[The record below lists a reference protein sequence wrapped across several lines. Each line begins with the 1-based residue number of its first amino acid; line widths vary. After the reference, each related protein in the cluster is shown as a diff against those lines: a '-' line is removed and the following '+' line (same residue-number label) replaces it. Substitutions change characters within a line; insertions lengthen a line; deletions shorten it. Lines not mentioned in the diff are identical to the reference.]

1 LLNPDFCRAFPTLC
15 YKQIVVG
22 PRRTATAFSPTV
34 RFAAR
39 RRSIAV
45 LRPLLWAGLGQDP
58 QLGRFFKSVLAALVI
73 GAVTAAAL
81 YFTQGGDQP
90 ARGRRWARAE
100 GPVPVL
106 ATQAKLADVPV
117 WLEGVGS
124 AKARNL
130 VTVRPQ
136 VDGKILSIDFKEGQE
151 VKKGDRLAQIDP
163 VTFQAQLDQAIAK
176 KALDESL
183 LANARRDL
191 ERYTSLSA
199 NVIAAKTVDTQRAL
213 VVQLEAQIKQ
223 DQAAIENA
231 QAILG
236 YASVVAPI
244 SGRTGMRMIDVGN
257 LVRASDAGIVVITEV
272 QPISVLFTLPQQDLP
287 DINRAVAK
295 RALKVEALETDS
307 HNVLD
312 TGELQVIDNQ
322 VDQTTGTIRLKA
334 DFPNKDL
341 QLWPGQFV
349 NVRLLLN
356 TLERVVVVPTSAV
369 QRGPDGTFV
378 YVVGSDNKAAVRN
391 VTVAQQ
397 DESLAVVSKGVAAS
411 DLVVTTGFARL
422 KDGAEVKVGE
432 DSKPTGAS
440 GSGTPQAKDATPP
453 AGDTASINPGTPA
466 NMQGDLRGDFRQ
478 GKREGKRGDGRRR
491 REAGSPPAAT
501 Q

>member
-1 LLNPDFCRAFPTLC
+1 VT
-15 YKQIVVG
+15 K
-22 PRRTATAFSPTV
+22 
-34 RFAAR
+34 
-39 RRSIAV
+39 
-45 LRPLLWAGLGQDP
+45 
-58 QLGRFFKSVLAALVI
+58 FFKSVLAALVI
-73 GAVTAAAL
+73 GALTAAAV
-81 YFTQGGDQP
+81 YYTQGSGQSQP
-90 ARGRRWARAE
+90 GKRWARSD
-100 GPVPVL
+100 GPVPVV
-106 ATQAKLADVPV
+106 AAQAKLANVPV

-136 VDGKILSIDFKEGQE
+136 VDGKILSVDFKEGQE
-151 VKKGDRLAQIDP
+151 VKKGDLLAQIDP
-163 VTFQAQLDQAIAK
+163 VTFKAQLDQAIAK
-176 KALDESL
+176 KALDEVQ
-183 LANARRDL
+183 LANAKRDL

-213 VVQLEAQIKQ
+213 VAQLEAQIKS
-223 DQAAIENA
+223 DDAAIENA
-231 QAILG
+231 RAILG

-257 LVRASDAGIVVITEV
+257 LVRASDAGLVVITEV

-307 HNVLD
+307 KNVLD

-349 NVRLLLN
+349 NARMLLD
-356 TLERVVVVPTSAV
+356 TLEQVVVVPTSAV
-369 QRGPDGTFV
+369 QRGPEGTFV
-378 YVVGSDNKAAVRN
+378 YIVGPDNKASTRPISVG
-391 VTVAQQ
+391 QQ
-397 DESLAVVSKGVAAS
+397 DETLAVITKGLAPS
-411 DLVVTTGFARL
+411 DTVVTTGFARL
-422 KDGAEVKVGE
+422 KDGAEVIV
-432 DSKPTGAS
+432 SPPASQKPAAD
-440 GSGTPQAKDATPP
+440 SGTPQASVTNVPG
-453 AGDTASINPGTPA
+453 GDTASINAATPES
-466 NMQGDLRGDFRQ
+466 MQGDLRREFRQ
-478 GKREGKRGDGRRR
+478 GKRGDGRRGEGRRGPR

>member
-1 LLNPDFCRAFPTLC
+1 
-15 YKQIVVG
+15 
-22 PRRTATAFSPTV
+22 V
-34 RFAAR
+34 RK
-39 RRSIAV
+39 
-45 LRPLLWAGLGQDP
+45 
-58 QLGRFFKSVLAALVI
+58 FFKSVLAVLVI
-73 GAVTAAAL
+73 GALTAAAV
-81 YFTQGGDQP
+81 YYTQGSGQSQ
-90 ARGRRWARAE
+90 RGKRWARSD
-100 GPVPVL
+100 GPVPVV
-106 ATQAKLADVPV
+106 AAQAKLADVPV

-136 VDGKILSIDFKEGQE
+136 VDGKILSVDFKEGQE
-151 VKKGDRLAQIDP
+151 VKKGDLLAQIDP

-176 KALDESL
+176 KALDEVQ
-183 LANARRDL
+183 LANAKRDL

-213 VVQLEAQIKQ
+213 VAQLEAQIKS
-223 DQAAIENA
+223 DDAAIENA
-231 QAILG
+231 RAILG

-257 LVRASDAGIVVITEV
+257 LVRASDAGLVVITEV

-287 DINRAVAK
+287 NINRAVAK

-307 HNVLD
+307 KNVLD

-349 NVRLLLN
+349 NARLLLD
-356 TLERVVVVPTSAV
+356 TLEQVVVVPTSAV
-369 QRGPDGTFV
+369 QRGPEGTFV
-378 YVVGSDNKAAVRN
+378 YVVGADNKASTRPISVG
-391 VTVAQQ
+391 QQ
-397 DESLAVVSKGVAAS
+397 DEKLAVISKGLTPA
-411 DLVVTTGFARL
+411 DTVVTTGFARL
-422 KDGAEVKVGE
+422 KDGADVIVSPPQ
-432 DSKPTGAS
+432 DQKPAADT
-440 GSGTPQAKDATPP
+440 GTPQASVAKVPG
-453 AGDTASINPGTPA
+453 GDTASINAATPES
-466 NMQGDLRGDFRQ
+466 MQGDLRREFRQ
-478 GKREGKRGDGRRR
+478 GKRGEGRRGDGRRGPR